1 MNFTIERPSPMPA
14 ASSIPPGPAS
24 YDPVYFAPLFA
35 IEDHHFWFRAR
46 NEVISALVEKELRR
60 LAPGYRILEV
70 GCGTGNVLRVL
81 EKICKHGQVIG
92 MDLFLEGLEYARRR
106 VGLGLVQGDM
116 QAPPF
121 GDKFHLIGL
130 FDVLEHLPDDLQVLD
145 YLYSML
151 LPGAVLFLTVPAFPS
166 LWSYFDEAGRHVRR
180 YQFHELQTRLEQARF
195 KVETISYYMM
205 SIFPLVWMQR
215 KLAPRRSQGKARD
228 EKDVHD
234 RTVNELRIV
243 PVANQ
248 ALATI
253 LSLEACW
260 LKSGRRLPFGT
271 SLLAMG
277 RKPD

>member
-1 MNFTIERPSPMPA
+1 MNFAIERPSLMPDA
-14 ASSIPPGPAS
+14 ASIPPDPAS
-24 YDPVYFAPLFA
+24 YDPDYFAPLFA
-35 IEDHHFWFRAR
+35 IEDRHFWFRAR
-46 NEVISALVEKELRR
+46 NEVISALVEKELRH
-60 LAPGYRILEV
+60 LAPGYRVLEV

-81 EKICKHGQVIG
+81 EKVCKQGQVIG

-106 VGLGLVQGDM
+106 VRLGLVQGDM

-121 GDKFHLIGL
+121 GGKFHIIGL
-130 FDVLEHLPDDLQVLD
+130 FDVLEHLPDDLQVLEN
-145 YLYSML
+145 LNSML
-151 LPGAVLFLTVPAFPS
+151 LPGGLLLLTVPAFPT

-180 YQFHELQTRLEQARF
+180 YEFHELHTRLEQAGF

-215 KLAPRRSQGKARD
+215 KLAPGRSQAKPMD
-228 EKDVHD
+228 KKDIYD

-253 LSLEACW
+253 LGLEARW

>member
-1 MNFTIERPSPMPA
+1 MPDA
-14 ASSIPPGPAS
+14 ASFPPGPAS
-24 YDPVYFAPLFA
+24 YDPDYYAPLFA
-35 IEDHHFWFRAR
+35 IEDRHFWFRAR

-60 LAPGYRILEV
+60 LVPGYQVLEV

-81 EKICKHGQVIG
+81 EKVCKRGQVIG

-121 GDKFHLIGL
+121 GEKFQIIGL
-130 FDVLEHLPDDLQVLD
+130 FDVLEHLPDDLQVLEN
-145 YLYSML
+145 LYSML
-151 LPGAVLFLTVPAFPS
+151 SPGGVLLLTVPAFPS

-180 YQFHELQTRLEQARF
+180 YRFHELQTRLDQAGF

-215 KLAPRRSQGKARD
+215 KLAQGRSQPKAMD

-234 RTVNELRIV
+234 LTVNELRIV

-248 ALATI
+248 ALVTI
-253 LSLEACW
+253 LGLEARW
-260 LKSGRRLPFGT
+260 LKSGRHLPFGT